1 MERDIAPGSGDG
13 HLDVAFAE
21 TKLTTLVEN
30 WESSVE
36 ELGGAVPAVQLR
48 ALLVVDREERLSVGR
63 PARALGA
70 SPSATRRLCDRMAA
84 AGLVARDPAPASR
97 LAVTAWPAGCES
109 WPPEAASWPPAA
121 GRRPP
126 RSAPHR
132 SIRSGDAQA

>member
-70 SPSATRRLCDRMAA
+70 SPSA
-84 AGLVARDPAPASR
+84 
-97 LAVTAWPAGCES
+97 WPAGCES